1 MNNMGLRY
9 ETQQP
14 AAFNL
19 FTNHQVLLLTDT
31 N

>member
-14 AAFNL
+14 VALNL
-19 FTNHQVLLLTDT
+19 FTNYKVLLLTDT